1 MMQLDNSYSMDQ
13 LQDVARKLE
22 DGKAWHNKENLDEAI
37 QCYLEAYK
45 LARDINN
52 DEVERLCAFNVGAEY
67 VCKGNATEAIT
78 YLHKAS
84 PPNGGRDGTSNAD
97 LFLNFGLC
105 YEKYVPPEIE
115 KALDY
120 FEKAF
125 KECKEHDGN
134 NLDLLNLCYDRCM
147 ELYAKSDRHPGAA
160 IRLCQEMA
168 NVYAQR
174 NRFVDQAERLLE
186 KAYIIHNEKKNSE
199 EEVSQAIDDTL
210 NVIRTAEPVR
220 NECLTVS
227 KILNDLGLLRT
238 QCKEFERATECFEK
252 ANEMLNMSHET
263 GQRRDRLAAV
273 ILQNLGA
280 SYNFVSDFQRAI
292 NFLKLA
298 AEGYGKLKYR
308 NGEGQCFINLAY
320 AYSQIAQNDSDALE
334 NTKTYFNHA
343 LLAAQTSGDRHM
355 MWQAYEGLGD
365 AFFTSGKI
373 TKAMD
378 HYRKAYDQV
387 EVDNNRAK
395 DRLWMKLEF
404 LFKNQPGVGPMK
416 TQEPFGMNGSY
427 SHFAVSPG
435 RQSYNPS
442 PRSQGFSMSMTDMEE
457 DKVIRK
463 EFLPSAAGAQP
474 HMSRIEEHPVRPGAI
489 RKRFVPVRKRDSLG
503 LHLPKV
509 SQGLSSLER
518 YGSMGQMSIRSRSQ
532 HSGSQRLQMDSES
545 EPSSEN
551 SDEEEEEEED
561 IEEDDGDDA
570 ADVGDQ
576 GIVEEIFKKRSE
588 SSLGTLP
595 SNPEDLHGAYMAAIQ
610 EKENEETARSDD
622 SEVYTDDESTESE
635 DESQA
640 PAVNK
645 ENAARRAPPLPTQSP
660 PHTGTYLKPAQ
671 RNMHRRSNN
680 DYSNSDDSENQATST
695 VQNGRDVESD
705 NSDNSTDIDDDDD
718 DDDTTRKDDDP
729 PYATIGTMNRMQTK
743 PVTEVGSDKE
753 EAYPESKVDQMPRGQ
768 REQFLMEQHQ
778 KRAPPLPQRP
788 QEEKS
793 SKTCVL
799 M

>member
-489 RKRFVPVRKRDSLG
+489 R
-503 LHLPKV
+503 
-509 SQGLSSLER
+509 
-518 YGSMGQMSIRSRSQ
+518 SRSQ